1 MFSASSLL
9 FVPGS
14 RPDRFAK
21 AKAAGAGLTVIDLE
35 DAVPSGEKET
45 ARAAALSCI
54 AESADQDWGLR
65 INAVTT
71 AEGICDLAVLTQT
84 TALPAVLLVPM
95 VESAVEIDIIQR
107 ALGDVCPG
115 LIPLIETPKG
125 LRHAREIGAA
135 DRTIAVMLGG
145 ADFSAE
151 LGVELAWEPLLTVR
165 QQLILACA
173 ENSIPAIDVPFIRLE
188 DEAGLVE
195 ECIKAERFGFAAKA
209 AIHPRQIG
217 AIESAFTPSEDAVS
231 EAREALRAYAEA
243 GERAI
248 RYNGRMLEAPLVKK
262 FRAII
267 ARSEGKQNA

>member
-1 MFSASSLL
+1 
-9 FVPGS
+9 
-14 RPDRFAK
+14 
-21 AKAAGAGLTVIDLE
+21 
-35 DAVPSGEKET
+35 
-45 ARAAALSCI
+45 
-54 AESADQDWGLR
+54 
-65 INAVTT
+65 
-71 AEGICDLAVLTQT
+71 
-84 TALPAVLLVPM
+84 
-95 VESAVEIDIIQR
+95 
-107 ALGDVCPG
+107 
-115 LIPLIETPKG
+115 
-125 LRHAREIGAA
+125 
-135 DRTIAVMLGG
+135 
-145 ADFSAE
+145 
-151 LGVELAWEPLLTVR
+151 LLTVR